1 VDVDRP
7 DRLPALPTCDKR
19 IERSHDGFVDIGDE
33 RHEPRIQI
41 EENGPYHV
49 VGGVPL
55 ARTAQV
61 ETEHGEPVGWVPDE
75 FLDDPG
81 DGYKLCRCGRSAD
94 KPFCDG
100 SHERGFDGTE
110 TAPRSPISERRYE
123 FPAGKGT
130 VSFDLATCE
139 HAGFCGDRFTNWR
152 RMAREADDPAV
163 RERLMQMVR
172 LCPSGALEIQ
182 PEADGEQLE
191 PALPVS
197 VGVVRDGPL
206 WVRGSIPVTSADG
219 ETYEVR
225 NRMTLCR
232 CGHSETKPFCD
243 GSHKHVGFTDG

>member
-1 VDVDRP
+1 MNPLGLLTRRDNGAERRDDEPMSVQGDEK
-7 DRLPALPTCDKR
+7 LPR
-19 IERSHDGFVDIGDE
+19 IE
-33 RHEPRIQI
+33 I
-41 EENGPYHV
+41 EENGPYRV
-49 VGGVPL
+49 SGGVPI

-61 ETEHGEPVGWVPDE
+61 ETEYGEPVGWVPDE
-75 FLDDPG
+75 YLADPG
-81 DGYKLCRCGRSAD
+81 DAYKLCRCGRSAD

-100 SHERGFDGTE
+100 SHEREEWDGEE
-110 TAPRSPISERRYE
+110 TAPRSTISERRYE
-123 FPAGKGT
+123 FPAGEGT

-152 RMAREADDPAV
+152 RLAREADDPAV

-182 PEADGEQLE
+182 PEAGGEQLE

-206 WVRGSIPVTSADG
+206 WVRGRVPVTSADG

-225 NRMTLCR
+225 NRVTLCR

>member
-1 VDVDRP
+1 MNPLGLLTRRDNGAERRDDEPMSVQGDEK
-7 DRLPALPTCDKR
+7 LPR
-19 IERSHDGFVDIGDE
+19 IE
-33 RHEPRIQI
+33 I
-41 EENGPYHV
+41 EENGPYRV
-49 VGGVPL
+49 SGGVPI

-61 ETEHGEPVGWVPDE
+61 ETEYGEPVGWVPDE
-75 FLDDPG
+75 YLADPG
-81 DGYKLCRCGRSAD
+81 DVYKLCRCGRSAD

-100 SHERGFDGTE
+100 SHEREEWDGAE
-110 TAPRSPISERRYE
+110 TAPRSTISERRYE
-123 FPAGKGT
+123 FPAGEGT
-130 VSFDLATCE
+130 ISFDLATCE

-152 RMAREADDPAV
+152 RLAREADDPAV

-197 VGVVRDGPL
+197 VDVVRDGPL
-206 WVRGSIPVTSADG
+206 WVRGRVPVTSADG

>member
-1 VDVDRP
+1 MHEPLGLLDGRDNKAERRDDDPVSVEGEDK
-7 DRLPALPTCDKR
+7 LPR
-19 IERSHDGFVDIGDE
+19 IE
-33 RHEPRIQI
+33 I
-41 EENGPYHV
+41 EENGPYRV
-49 VGGVPL
+49 SGGVPL

-61 ETEHGEPVGWVPDE
+61 ETEYGEPVGWVPDE
-75 FLDDPG
+75 FLDDAG
-81 DGYKLCRCGRSAD
+81 DVYKLCRCGRSGD

-100 SHERGFDGTE
+100 SHEREEFDGTE
-110 TAPRSPISERRYE
+110 TAPRSSISERRYE
-123 FPAGKGT
+123 FPAGEGT

-152 RMAREADDPAV
+152 RLAREADDPAV

-197 VGVVRDGPL
+197 VDVVRDGPL
-206 WVRGSIPVTSADG
+206 WVRGRVSVTSADG

-225 NRMTLCR
+225 NRVTLCR

>member
-1 VDVDRP
+1 MNHLGLLDACDNEAERRDDGRVSVEGEEK
-7 DRLPALPTCDKR
+7 LPR
-19 IERSHDGFVDIGDE
+19 IE
-33 RHEPRIQI
+33 I
-41 EENGPYHV
+41 EENGPYRV
-49 VGGVPL
+49 SGGVPL
-55 ARTAQV
+55 GRTAQV
-61 ETEHGEPVGWVPDE
+61 ESEYGEPVGWVPDE
-75 FLDDPG
+75 FLDDIG
-81 DGYKLCRCGRSAD
+81 DVYKLCRCGRSGD

-100 SHERGFDGTE
+100 SHEREEFDGTE
-110 TAPRSPISERRYE
+110 TAPRSSISERRYE
-123 FPAGKGT
+123 FPAGEGT

-152 RMAREADDPAV
+152 RMAREADDPSV

-172 LCPSGALEIQ
+172 LCPSGALELQ

-197 VGVVRDGPL
+197 IGAVRDGPL
-206 WVRGSIPVTSADG
+206 WVRGRIPVTSADG
-219 ETYEVR
+219 QTYEVR